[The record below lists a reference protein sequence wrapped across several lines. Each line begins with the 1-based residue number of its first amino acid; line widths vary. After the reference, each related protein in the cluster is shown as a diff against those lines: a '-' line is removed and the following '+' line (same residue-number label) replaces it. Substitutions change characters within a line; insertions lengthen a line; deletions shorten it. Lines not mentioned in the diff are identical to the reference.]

1 MVKDHLLLERKS
13 SLTYGL
19 VLGCAHGV
27 ATAGVFEMGLVLLNE
42 IVFTYSVF
50 VSLVYSLNRH
60 CLLRG
65 PLAVVAVSFNGGVWQ
80 LRLTSG
86 ERISV
91 QLEFPLFVNR
101 HLVVMNF
108 HDTQRRKFPVVIFSD
123 GADATQMR
131 HLRVFLK
138 LGMAQPNVGGTKM
151 VSFGASNNIG

>member
-101 HLVVMNF
+101 HLVVMN
-108 HDTQRRKFPVVIFSD
+108 
-123 GADATQMR
+123 
-131 HLRVFLK
+131 
-138 LGMAQPNVGGTKM
+138 LGDLLLVMY
-151 VSFGASNNIG
+151 